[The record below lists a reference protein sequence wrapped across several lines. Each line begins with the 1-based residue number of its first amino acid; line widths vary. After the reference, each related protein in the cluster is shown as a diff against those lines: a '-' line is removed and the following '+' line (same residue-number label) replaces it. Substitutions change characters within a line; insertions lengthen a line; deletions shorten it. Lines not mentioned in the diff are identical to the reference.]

1 MNDIKEHIA
10 NVTAGVASLKPV
22 TDDPSNPPVF
32 KKKKSPKLL
41 RDIVKRTGGQK

>member
-1 MNDIKEHIA
+1 MKNVKEHIA
-10 NVTAGVASLKPV
+10 NVTAGIASLKPV

-41 RDIVKRTGGQK
+41 RDIIRRNGGQK